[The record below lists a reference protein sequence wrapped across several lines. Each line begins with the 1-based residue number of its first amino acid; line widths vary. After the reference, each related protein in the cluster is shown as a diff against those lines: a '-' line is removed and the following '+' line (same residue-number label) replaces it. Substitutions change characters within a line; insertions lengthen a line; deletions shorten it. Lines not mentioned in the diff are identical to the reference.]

1 MSGLLA
7 ASLGAN
13 TPQVLEC
20 SRASCRERASAAI
33 HWRNPKIHGEERRKT
48 WLACEEH
55 LDFLRDYLT
64 TRSFPVEVA
73 AISGEEIV
81 E

>member
-1 MSGLLA
+1 MSGVLTV
-7 ASLGAN
+7 SLGAN
-13 TPQVLEC
+13 TPQILEC
-20 SRASCRERASAAI
+20 SRAACRERATAAI

-48 WLACEEH
+48 WLACDEH

-64 TRSFPVEVA
+64 TRSFPVEVSP
-73 AISGEEIV
+73 ISGEEIV